1 MSDRKSYNTNTRK
14 NTYAKTTKKV
24 ASAVKKLP
32 DKQKKILLF
41 AVIALVLVVVIYKI
55 LTATGVIDENA
66 LKVKL
71 GLADKPA
78 TNASTSVHFVDVGQG
93 DCSLIISNGEAVLID
108 AGEVEYGD
116 TVVKYLKAQ
125 GVEKLKYVIVSHQH
139 TDHMGGMSKVLKN
152 FEVGELL
159 MPPIPDELFPTNSTY
174 DNYLD
179 TMDSENVN
187 VTEAENCTLKVGD
200 VELKLYVQDVNA
212 GYEDLNNFSIVVKAT
227 HGDNSFIFAGD
238 AEFDEEDK
246 LSRSGYD
253 LSAKVMKVNHHGSGG
268 SSGYNFLDAVKP
280 DYAVISVGRNN
291 DYGHPKEAALKRI
304 SKYCD
309 KIYRTDLNG
318 SVVFE
323 SDGEGLNVILEKE

>member
-32 DKQKKILLF
+32 DKQKKMLLF

-125 GVEKLKYVIVSHQH
+125 GVKKLKYVIVSHQH

-179 TMDSENVN
+179 TLDSEDVN

-238 AEFDEEDK
+238 AEFDEEDN
-246 LSRSGYD
+246 LSRSDYD

-304 SKYCD
+304 
-309 KIYRTDLNG
+309 
-318 SVVFE
+318 
-323 SDGEGLNVILEKE
+323 